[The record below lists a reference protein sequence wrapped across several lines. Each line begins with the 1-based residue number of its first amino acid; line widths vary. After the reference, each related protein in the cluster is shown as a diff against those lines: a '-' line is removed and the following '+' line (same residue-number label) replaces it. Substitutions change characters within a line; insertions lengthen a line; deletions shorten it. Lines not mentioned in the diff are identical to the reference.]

1 MKRTAIFILL
11 LYTSVASAQLST
23 PFQQPTL
30 IVDAKA
36 GVSAIIPPDFSRWSE
51 TVRLVR
57 SPDVRTSL
65 DVGGTLLLRLSN
77 ALYGG
82 VEISYGF
89 FEDAIDATT
98 GVQQLRLT
106 GIMLMPAAVV
116 AFVPLEPLQ
125 SRALVKF
132 TFGAGALFGTVNNTL
147 AAPQTYSTTG
157 ATLLAEFTFGLPI
170 GESVVATFN
179 AALRGGLTG
188 GAKNGSVRLEYL
200 DSDRQVKPVTLT
212 FIAGTIRFGIALK
225 L

>member
-1 MKRTAIFILL
+1 MKRTSLFLLL
-11 LYTSVASAQLST
+11 LYASVASAQLST
-23 PFQQPTL
+23 PFKQPTL
-30 IVDAKA
+30 IIDAKA

-65 DVGGTLLLRLSN
+65 DVSGTLLLRLSES
-77 ALYGG
+77 LYGG
-82 VEISYGF
+82 IDLSYGF

-106 GIMLMPAAVV
+106 GTMLTPSAVI

-132 TFGAGALFGTVNNTL
+132 TFGAGALFGTVSNTL
-147 AAPQTYSTTG
+147 ASPQAYSTIG
-157 ATLLAEFTFGLPI
+157 AALLAEFTFGLPL
-170 GESVVATFN
+170 GESVVTTFN
-179 AALRGGLTG
+179 AALRGGLTS
-188 GAKNGSVRLEYL
+188 GAQNGSVRLEYL

-212 FIAGTIRFGIALK
+212 FIAGVIRFGIALK